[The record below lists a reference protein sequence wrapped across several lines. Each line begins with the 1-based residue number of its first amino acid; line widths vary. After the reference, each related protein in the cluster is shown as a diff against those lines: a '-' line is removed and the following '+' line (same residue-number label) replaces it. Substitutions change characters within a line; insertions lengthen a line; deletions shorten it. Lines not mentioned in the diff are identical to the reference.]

1 MEIYSLLL
9 TIRRN
14 YNVNHQASKER
25 LLNMLRHFELVGEFS
40 SGRVDLSRRAVLED
54 RRDELKFEHY
64 ADDWA
69 VENNEW
75 RYSQ

>member
-1 MEIYSLLL
+1 
-9 TIRRN
+9 
-14 YNVNHQASKER
+14 
-25 LLNMLRHFELVGEFS
+25 MLRHFELVGEFS